1 MPEPHLFGAW
11 TASVVETADAVFT
24 DTEQKKG
31 RIAAVLGGHGDLEVQ
46 AHRKPDGVVFLKSLA
61 ISGFLTIRVPRVWD
75 DSERR
80 VAERDPRDEL
90 GRLARRFKTATALD
104 EWSEERVR
112 ACDLDPVLAAT
123 TRSEARRALVR
134 RSGRRR

>member
-1 MPEPHLFGAW
+1 M
-11 TASVVETADAVFT
+11 ETADAVFT

-31 RIAAVLGGHGDLEVQ
+31 RIVAVLGGHGDLEVQ
-46 AHRKPDGVVFLKSLA
+46 AHCKPDGVVSLKSLA

-104 EWSEERVR
+104 EWTKSVSELATWIRYSPPPQGAKPVEPWFDDR
-112 ACDLDPVLAAT
+112 AEDDDDGGLET
-123 TRSEARRALVR
+123 TH
-134 RSGRRR
+134 